1 MMEEMDASER
11 VFDFPALE
19 TARLV
24 LRVLTGDDATAL
36 YHHCA
41 DEEVTRFMDI
51 DAWKSVDDARAII
64 ILHANASGCRWGLFA
79 KATGAL
85 LGTCG
90 YHCWVQGPHAQAEI
104 GYDLGKAYW
113 GQGLM
118 QEALQA
124 VICFGFAAMHLQRI
138 AAEVHPL
145 NGRSIGL
152 LRRLGFRRAPA
163 TQHGRLWFSLRQPDW
178 ATRMTP

>member
-1 MMEEMDASER
+1 MEEMEESEQG
-11 VFDFPALE
+11 FDFPEIE
-19 TARLV
+19 TARLI
-24 LRVLTGDDATAL
+24 LRALTVDDAAAV
-36 YHHCA
+36 YHHFSDA
-41 DEEVTRFMDI
+41 DVTRFMDT
-51 DAWKSVDDARAII
+51 DLCKSVDDAKAII
-64 ILHANASGCRWGLFA
+64 IFHANDSGCRWGLFD

-90 YHCWVQGPHAQAEI
+90 YHCWVKGPQQAEI

-124 VICFGFAAMHLQRI
+124 VIRFGFAAMHLQRI
-138 AAEVHPL
+138 AAGVHPE

-152 LRRLGFRRAPA
+152 LRKLGFHRAAA
-163 TQHGRLWFSLRQPDW
+163 TRDGLLWFHLDVTSGSFH
-178 ATRMTP
+178 